1 MPSFYLFGLC
11 YMGVRVYTNIFGTL
25 LPFYL
30 VSVLKMGSATE
41 SGVSF
46 NIALVPLVCYFS
58 SAMTASRMN
67 WFYENIGRKKA
78 LAIGTIICILSLSVV
93 YLLISDYS
101 WVIYYLSI
109 FIGISQAL
117 VLATGI
123 NLISEVVGPRGS
135 KGAFVF
141 GIYSFIDKIMVGVII
156 YLVSNT
162 PAFTKK

>member
-67 WFYENIGRKKA
+67 WFYENIGR
-78 LAIGTIICILSLSVV
+78 SVV